1 MRVYAKKIASFL
13 LVLGSVF
20 LSGCSISN
28 YSLESYVD
36 KFSREKTGL
45 IKEDDSRRGLGG
57 DLSEKERKKAYGI
70 FSSNNELSY
79 IASNDV
85 YTINAG
91 DKLDIRVFKVPEL
104 NKVARVDSK
113 GDISFPLIGKFHA
126 KGLSEHQA
134 EEKLASIL
142 GVKYL
147 QNPQVSISIDNAIN
161 NNVTL
166 EGSVK
171 KSGIFPLQGN
181 MTLLQ
186 SIALADGLNDMA
198 DPTKI
203 ILFRKS
209 TSKTYLLNLQAIR
222 EGKARDPYVKA
233 DDRIV
238 VAKSGTRSFIKD
250 ASTILGGLVA
260 PLWGL
265 F

>member
-1 MRVYAKKIASFL
+1 MRAYVEKIAGLL
-13 LVLGSVF
+13 LVFGSVF
-20 LSGCSISN
+20 LSGCSTST

-36 KFSREKTGL
+36 KFSRKNSL
-45 IKEDDSRRGLGG
+45 VKENDGRRGLGVG
-57 DLSEKERKKAYGI
+57 LSVRDKKEAYSI
-70 FSSNNELSY
+70 FSSNEELSY

-91 DKLDIRVFKVPEL
+91 DKLDISVFKVPEL
-104 NKVARVDSK
+104 NKITTVNSK
-113 GDISFPLIGKFHA
+113 GDISFPLIGRFHV

-186 SIALADGLNDMA
+186 SIALADGLTDMA

-260 PLWGL
+260 PIWGL

>member
-1 MRVYAKKIASFL
+1 MRVYAEKIAGLL

-20 LSGCSISN
+20 LSGCSIST

-36 KFSREKTGL
+36 KLSRENGL
-45 IKEDDSRRGLGG
+45 AKENDGTRRLGIG
-57 DLSEKERKKAYGI
+57 FPVNDRKEAYSL
-70 FSSNNELSY
+70 FSSNGELSY

-85 YTINAG
+85 YKINTG
-91 DKLDIRVFKVPEL
+91 DKLDINVFKVPEL
-104 NKVARVDSK
+104 NKIATVDSK

-126 KGLSEHQA
+126 KGLSQDQA

-147 QNPQVSISIDNAIN
+147 QNPQVSISVDNTVN
-161 NNVTL
+161 NKVTL

-171 KSGIFPLQGN
+171 KSGIFLLQGS

-250 ASTILGGLVA
+250 ASTILGGLVS
-260 PLWGL
+260 PIWGL

>member
-1 MRVYAKKIASFL
+1 MRVYAEKIAGLL

-20 LSGCSISN
+20 LSGCSTST

-36 KFSREKTGL
+36 KFSRKSGL
-45 IKEDDSRRGLGG
+45 AKGNNGARRLGVGFPVNDKKE
-57 DLSEKERKKAYGI
+57 AYSI
-70 FSSNNELSY
+70 FSSNGELSY
-79 IASNDV
+79 IVSNDV
-85 YTINAG
+85 YKINTG
-91 DKLDIRVFKVPEL
+91 DKLDIRVFKVAEL
-104 NKVARVDSK
+104 NKIATVNSK
-113 GDISFPLIGKFHA
+113 GDISFPLIGRFHA
-126 KGLSEHQA
+126 QGLSEHQA

-161 NNVTL
+161 NRVTL

-171 KSGIFPLQGN
+171 KSGVFPLEGS

-186 SIALADGLNDMA
+186 SIALAGGLNDMA

-222 EGKARDPYVKA
+222 DGKARDPYVKA
-233 DDRIV
+233 DDRVV

-260 PLWGL
+260 PIWGL